1 MIILFVLLIYQIK
14 ETLYIGILT
23 QLLDSCLLDRLK
35 WPYQKLK
42 LNIFLKALNHIVRV
56 HPYRSSWT
64 AVGLYCH
71 HFLEILQN
79 LKMRTF
85 KFTRFPKIFNN
96 TVPRVFAF
104 LRLCLANRPRH
115 CPQQRNSKLKKNRQ
129 PKIRHCIFNFSKNA
143 NLPNA
148 KSVANAKFHS
158 FNMQSA
164 ACLDY

>member
-1 MIILFVLLIYQIK
+1 
-14 ETLYIGILT
+14 LT
-23 QLLDSCLLDRLK
+23 AAYLTDLK

-56 HPYRSSWT
+56 HPYRSSGT

-85 KFTRFPKIFNN
+85 KFTRFQK
-96 TVPRVFAF
+96 F
-104 LRLCLANRPRH
+104 LTTQCPGFLLFCDCASQTGHDIVLNRGI
-115 CPQQRNSKLKKNRQ
+115 QNKKNRP
-129 PKIRHCIFNFSKNA
+129 PKIRHCIFNSSKNA

-148 KSVANAKFHS
+148 KFVANAKFHS

>member
-85 KFTRFPKIFNN
+85 KFTRFQKLLTTQCPE
-96 TVPRVFAF
+96 F
-104 LRLCLANRPRH
+104 LLFCDCASQTGHDIVKKKGIQN
-115 CPQQRNSKLKKNRQ
+115 LKKIVNR
-129 PKIRHCIFNFSKNA
+129 K
-143 NLPNA
+143 
-148 KSVANAKFHS
+148 
-158 FNMQSA
+158 
-164 ACLDY
+164 